1 MMLPRTGP
9 ALLLCALACAGCDQM
24 YEQPRNDPLEPNP
37 FFIDGMSARP
47 IVPGT
52 VARGHA
58 RLDEHLYQGTVEG
71 KPAETFPFAITV
83 ADLDRGRER
92 FNIYCSPCHG
102 ALGDGDGMI
111 VQRGFTRP
119 PSYHL
124 DRLRAAPVGHFYQ
137 VMTNGWGAMYSYA
150 ERVTPEDRWRIIAYI
165 RALQLSQ
172 HVPAD
177 QLAAEDIRRLREA
190 SP

>member
-71 KPAETFPFAITV
+71 KPAEIFPFAITV